1 MGRYLINRVGIAI
14 PTLLAISAI
23 IFGILA
29 LAPGDPLG
37 EFAANGALSPEVRS
51 QIRAAFGLDQPI
63 YVRYVKW
70 LLAFLRGDFGYS
82 FVSRSPVGDL
92 IAQRLPTTL
101 AVVGVA
107 YLFSAAIALPL
118 GLIAAIKRHGWVDR
132 AATIVTL
139 VGFSLPPF
147 FTGLLAILLFSV
159 QLRWLPFIYD
169 SNLQVTDWG
178 SLLTQLKQSVLPI
191 GVLAL
196 FQSAGLMRFTRASV
210 LEQVYQGYVRTAR
223 AKGLPE
229 WVVVGRHILRNA
241 LIPVVTLVALDVP
254 SVFTG
259 AIVTEQVF
267 RVPGIG
273 SLLVDSIQRSDTPV
287 VMAISF
293 IYAILI
299 VLFNLIADILYGL
312 LDPRVRL
319 DR

>member
-14 PTLLAISAI
+14 PTLLAISVI

-63 YVRYVKW
+63 YVRYFKW

-82 FVSRSPVGDL
+82 FVSRSPVGEL

-107 YLFSAAIALPL
+107 YLFSALLALPL

-132 AATIVTL
+132 AATVVTL

-178 SLLTQLKQSVLPI
+178 SLLAQLRQSILPI

-229 WVVVGRHILRNA
+229 RVVVGRHILRNA
-241 LIPVVTLVALDVP
+241 LIPVVTLMALDVP

-267 RVPGIG
+267 RVPGLG

-287 VMAISF
+287 VMAIAF

-312 LDPRVRL
+312 LDPRVRF